1 MHELG
6 VVFHV
11 IDDVE
16 KVARENNVEHIKSV
30 TLELGEVSMVI
41 PRYLID
47 CWNWARKKEAVT
59 EHAKM
64 YIETLE
70 AITYCEDCHGQYRT
84 IDYGKTCPYCHS
96 ENTYLLR
103 GNEFNIKEIGIY
115 EDS

>member
-1 MHELG
+1 MRNGKE
-6 VVFHV
+6 
-11 IDDVE
+11 
-16 KVARENNVEHIKSV
+16 ENLTEDHGYIKIS
-30 TLELGEVSMVI
+30 G
-41 PRYLID
+41 
-47 CWNWARKKEAVT
+47 
-59 EHAKM
+59 KM

>member
-1 MHELG
+1 
-6 VVFHV
+6 
-11 IDDVE
+11 
-16 KVARENNVEHIKSV
+16 
-30 TLELGEVSMVI
+30 
-41 PRYLID
+41 
-47 CWNWARKKEAVT
+47 
-59 EHAKM
+59 M